1 MNATAGGFSF
11 RNYILLMLGAPL
23 VIGLVCWLFTMNL
36 TLSLILALFGL
47 AAPEVWIRMT
57 ARKQK
62 KLFDERYARALRSMA
77 SSLRSNQTILQA
89 IDDVCKNT
97 FIHESVQ
104 KSFRRVSSDLKVGI
118 SVREAFN
125 RFAEQCGSKDARD
138 VAAAI
143 TMQHEVGGNEAQVIS
158 NISQSINDRIM
169 ARKEIKALFADT
181 TMMITVMDIMPVI
194 ILIGLYFGAPQ
205 YIAPY
210 FASPMMT
217 ILFVG
222 LIAVTLV
229 GSFVIRRMARSAK
242 EGS

>member
-1 MNATAGGFSF
+1 MF
-11 RNYILLMLGAPL
+11 GAPL
-23 VIGLVCWLFTMNL
+23 MIGLVCWLFTMNL
-36 TLSLILALFGL
+36 SLSLILAPLGL
-47 AAPEVWIRMT
+47 VVPEVWVRMT
-57 ARKQK
+57 AQKQK

-89 IDDVCKNT
+89 IDDVCTNT
-97 FIHESVQ
+97 FIHESVREG
-104 KSFRRVSSDLKVGI
+104 FRRISSDLKVGI
-118 SVREAFN
+118 SVRKAFN

-143 TMQHEVGGNEAQVIS
+143 AMQHEVGGNEAQVIS

-181 TMMITVMDIMPVI
+181 TVMITVMDIMPVV

-205 YIAPY
+205 YITPY
-210 FASPMMT
+210 FSSPMMT
-217 ILFVG
+217 ILFIG
-222 LIAVTLV
+222 LIVVTLV

>member
-1 MNATAGGFSF
+1 MTGGFSF

-23 VIGLVCWLFTMNL
+23 MIGLVIWLFTMNL
-36 TLSLILALFGL
+36 SLSLILALLGL
-47 AAPEVWIRMT
+47 AAPEVWVRVT
-57 ARKQK
+57 AQKQQ

-89 IDDVCKNT
+89 IDDVCKNA
-97 FIHESVQ
+97 FIHESVREG
-104 KSFRRVSSDLKVGI
+104 FRRISSDLKVGLP
-118 SVREAFN
+118 VRGAFN
-125 RFAEQCGSKDARD
+125 RFAEHCGSKDARD

-143 TMQHEVGGNEAQVIS
+143 AMQHEVGGNEAQVIS

-169 ARKEIKALFADT
+169 ARKEIRALFADT
-181 TMMITVMDIMPVI
+181 TVMITVMDIMPVI

-205 YIAPY
+205 YIMPY
-210 FASPMMT
+210 FVSPAMT
-217 ILFVG
+217 MLFIG
-222 LIAVTLV
+222 LIAVTLA